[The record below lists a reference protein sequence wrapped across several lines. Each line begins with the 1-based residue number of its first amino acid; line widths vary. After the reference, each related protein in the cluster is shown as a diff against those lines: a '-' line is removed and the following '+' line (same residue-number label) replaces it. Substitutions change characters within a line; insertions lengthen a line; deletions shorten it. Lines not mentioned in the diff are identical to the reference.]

1 MTATLERRLTR
12 LETTVP
18 PPPPEPPAD
27 ADQGWWEAAPPPVV
41 RYYEAIWDE
50 VTADPRYPADLAAAV
65 AAAHARHPALSEV
78 QAAIGRQARWGVP
91 YTLRQVQR
99 VILVGAA
106 SRLAFA
112 AVARAG
118 GAHGPDAD
126 REAYDRLLGI
136 PAARL
141 APPDPARPTGGA
153 CYYDRSSET
162 FVRQWRAT
170 GTTDPATRALAG
182 LYAAELALLAADD

>member
-18 PPPPEPPAD
+18 PPPPDPPAD
-27 ADQGWWEAAPPPVV
+27 ADDGWWAAAPAPVV
-41 RYYEAIWDE
+41 RYYEAIWG
-50 VTADPRYPADLAAAV
+50 AV
-65 AAAHARHPALSEV
+65 AADPRHPALSEV
-78 QAAIGRQARWGVP
+78 QAAIGRQAGWGVP

-126 REAYDRLLGI
+126 RAAYAQLLGI
-136 PAARL
+136 PAASL
-141 APPDPARPTGGA
+141 GLPDPARPTGGA
-153 CYYDRSSET
+153 CYYDRSGAT

-170 GTTDPATRALAG
+170 GTTDAATRALAG
-182 LYAAELALLAADD
+182 LHAAELALLAADD

>member
-1 MTATLERRLTR
+1 MTATLTRRIGR
-12 LETTVP
+12 LEATAP

-27 ADQGWWEAAPPPVV
+27 ADRGWWEAAPAPVV
-41 RYYEAIWDE
+41 RFYETIWGE
-50 VTADPRYPADLAAAV
+50 VTTDPRYPAEPDVAV

-78 QAAIGRQARWGVP
+78 QAAIGRQASWGVP

-99 VILVGAA
+99 VVLAGAA

-112 AVARAG
+112 SVARAG

-153 CYYDRSSET
+153 CYYDRSGET
-162 FVRQWRAT
+162 LGV
-170 GTTDPATRALAG
+170 
-182 LYAAELALLAADD
+182 E